1 MFLKVET
8 VIAPPLVT
16 TSFLAAYDR
25 NLSWKDE
32 ILLWR
37 WSDVESIAHYA
48 EAFSINP
55 SDNAVRYN
63 LATAY
68 KKSGLVVDAVR
79 EFENIH
85 ESDPNDQGAQWNLM
99 TLKGAL

>member
-8 VIAPPLVT
+8 VIALSLVT
-16 TSFLAAYDR
+16 TSFLVAYDR

-32 ILLWR
+32 ILLW
-37 WSDVESIAHYA
+37 SDVDSIAHYV
-48 EAFSINP
+48 EALSINP

-79 EFENIH
+79 EFEKIL
-85 ESDPNDQGAQWNLM
+85 ESAPNDRGAQWNLM